1 MDKVPVE
8 RIKEFQAQLT
18 EYLTSSRPALLATI
32 AVEKTLSDA
41 LAAELKSTAEQF
53 GQLWK

>member
-1 MDKVPVE
+1 VPVE

-18 EYLTSSRPALLATI
+18 EYLTSSKPTLLAAI
-32 AVEKTLSDA
+32 ASEKALSDA
-41 LAAELKSTAEQF
+41 LTADLKSAAEQF